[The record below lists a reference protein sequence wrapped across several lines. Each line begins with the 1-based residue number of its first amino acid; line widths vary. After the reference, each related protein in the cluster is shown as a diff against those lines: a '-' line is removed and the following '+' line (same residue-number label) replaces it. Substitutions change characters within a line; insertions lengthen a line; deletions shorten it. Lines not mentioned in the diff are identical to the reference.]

1 MALMANG
8 VMRMAQYRT
17 LKMDFWSDPF
27 IEDLPYMGKYVYLY
41 LITSPHTNNLGIL
54 DISRKKIAY
63 ETGMTVE
70 DVETQIEDLRSK
82 GKLFVDGTSILL
94 INFIKNQTYN
104 SQNMKTHLYMIF
116 PLVESRGF
124 RAALLGKYPFLGGK
138 TVDDS
143 QKGIGGVSIPLQGVS
158 IPIEGDGIPLRENE
172 LEVEYEVER
181 EVEEEKEK
189 DLKDCGAVAPLCSA
203 PHADSPKLKPKPRG
217 IDCPC
222 SDIAELWNEI
232 CTSLPRVV
240 ELSETRKKAIK
251 ARWKENPLRQNLD
264 WWRELFS
271 SIESSDF
278 LTGRT
283 GKGGRFGFDWFLS
296 PKNIVKTVE
305 GNYANDRSLRGA
317 DIPFDAIQA
326 AWNETLVPRGKP
338 PVTEMHAERRAG
350 VSRIWTG
357 VPRWNSLDTWK
368 KFFVWLSADKG
379 FLDLSGCGFDWLLI
393 YENFVKVREQTYGK
407 SG

>member
-1 MALMANG
+1 
-8 VMRMAQYRT
+8 MAQYRT

-116 PLVESRGF
+116 PLVESRIF

-138 TVDDS
+138 TVGDTS
-143 QKGIGGVSIPLQGVS
+143 KGIEGVSIPLQGVS

-172 LEVEYEVER
+172 FELELESER
-181 EVEEEKEK
+181 EVEEKKEK
-189 DLKDCGAVAPLCSA
+189 DLSSAVADVCPA

-222 SDIAELWNEI
+222 SDIAELWNET

-251 ARWKENPLRQNLD
+251 ARWKESDLRQNLD
-264 WWRELFS
+264 WWRDLFK
-271 SIESSDF
+271 SIEASDF

-283 GKGGRFGFDWFLS
+283 GKRGTFGFDWFLS
-296 PKNIVKTVE
+296 PKNMIKTVE
-305 GNYANDRSLRGA
+305 GNYANDRLARGA
-317 DIPFDAIQA
+317 SIPFEEIRKL
-326 AWNETLVPRGKP
+326 WNSIVAPKGKP
-338 PVTEMHAERRAG
+338 ELSEMHAERRAA

-357 VPRWNSLDTWK
+357 VPRWNSIDTWR
-368 KFFVWLSADKG
+368 KFFLWLASDKG
-379 FLDLSGCGFDWLLI
+379 FLELSGCGFDWLMI
-393 YENFVKVREQTYGK
+393 YENFVKVKEATYGTGPK
-407 SG
+407 